1 MLFLTLIGPQEQ
13 GRTHRVSVEER
24 REQLYRNT
32 PDLRS
37 SEGGSTSLDRREHA
51 DGGLGIQPPSETA
64 PERALGDGQDDGD
77 ADESIGS
84 GKSRG
89 NSCVLVARRF
99 ILITTSQGERLG

>member
-1 MLFLTLIGPQEQ
+1 M
-13 GRTHRVSVEER
+13 EER
-24 REQLYRNT
+24 REQLADRNT

-37 SEGGSTSLDRREHA
+37 SEGGSTTLDRREHA

-89 NSCVLVARRF
+89 NS
-99 ILITTSQGERLG
+99 

>member
-1 MLFLTLIGPQEQ
+1 M
-13 GRTHRVSVEER
+13 EER
-24 REQLYRNT
+24 REQLADRNT

-37 SEGGSTSLDRREHA
+37 EGGSTTLDRREHE
-51 DGGLGIQPPSETA
+51 DGGSGIQPPSETA

-77 ADESIGS
+77 VDGSIGS

-99 ILITTSQGERLG
+99 ILITSH